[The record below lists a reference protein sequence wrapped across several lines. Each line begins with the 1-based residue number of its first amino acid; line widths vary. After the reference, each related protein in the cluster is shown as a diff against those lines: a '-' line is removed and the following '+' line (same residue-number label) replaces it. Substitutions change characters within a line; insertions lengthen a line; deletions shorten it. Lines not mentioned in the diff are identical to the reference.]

1 MVEDLKLNEESSD
14 MTSFAQTPPKK
25 EGKYARPL
33 SMSIFQRT
41 HRKLSYIQD
50 NWKEIQNVPP
60 SLSDSYATFMTTA
73 KL

>member
-50 NWKEIQNVPP
+50 N
-60 SLSDSYATFMTTA
+60 
-73 KL
+73 